1 MTLVYLVIAMAIV
14 TYIPRMLP
22 LVLLQ
27 HVSLPSYVNRFM
39 GFIPYAALGALIF
52 PGVLHSTGDNH
63 LESAIMGCIIAIVL
77 ALFRCNLVIVV
88 MGGIVGAFVV
98 NVFFK

>member
-1 MTLVYLVIAMAIV
+1 MMLVYLILAMAIV

-27 HVSLPSYVNRFM
+27 NITLPSYIHRFM

-52 PGVLHSTGDNH
+52 PGVLYSTGANC
-63 LESAIMGCIIAIVL
+63 LEPAIVGCIISIGL
-77 ALFRCNLVIVV
+77 AFLRYNLILVV
-88 MGGIVGAFVV
+88 AGGIAGAFIT
-98 NVFFK
+98 NMVFL